1 MSTTVFRADSRPPEM
16 IETAGGFSARQPGL
30 ELDHARAVARRFV
43 EGASPL
49 LLPNGAAPGLVE
61 AISASATG
69 KISLGDMVRIAKAEK
84 SGNAIHVSADFT
96 EACGGYASGS
106 DARGNKNIT
115 YKIDVPD
122 GEYHYFKQGLKGWID
137 PKSGYVKSSVVA
149 DDVGAVRPVLIMDH
163 SDPARANFIA
173 IASHGD
179 ELTFLTPIPVGWVLQ
194 FREQGGVDWAEMP
207 HVKAARNADEM
218 AGYGHPY
225 QDSAHECNSLFRQ
238 AFVAVGRADVANG
251 KEEIV
256 AMAAALVHS
265 ARRNGMDRIDH
276 AIRSEDGTIFSIKG
290 DVDNPASQRS
300 RVESCDHS
308 RPLDLASESRPAQIQ
323 LSDGR
328 AHGPVR

>member
-16 IETAGGFSARQPGL
+16 IETAGGFSARQPRL
-30 ELDHARAVARRFV
+30 ELDHARAVARRFF

-122 GEYHYFKQGLKGWID
+122 GEYHYFKQSPKGWID

-149 DDVGAVRPVLIMDH
+149 DGVGAVRPVLIMDH

-179 ELTFLTPIPVGWVLQ
+179 ELTFLTSIPVGWVSK
-194 FREQGGVDWAEMP
+194 FREQGGVEWAEMP
-207 HVKAARNADEM
+207 HMRATRSTAAVV
-218 AGYGHPY
+218 GCSHPY
-225 QDSAHECNSLFRQ
+225 QDVAHECNSLFRQ
-238 AFVAVGRADVANG
+238 ASDAIERGGIENQ
-251 KEEIV
+251 KEGAV
-256 AMAAALVHS
+256 AMAVALVDS

-276 AIRSEDGTIFSIKG
+276 AVRSEDGAIFLIKG
-290 DVDNPASQRS
+290 QIGDPASQRS
-300 RVESCDHS
+300 RVENSDHS
-308 RPLDLASESRPAQIQ
+308 RQPDLASEPRSAGIQ
-323 LSDGR
+323 PSDGR
-328 AHGPVR
+328 GHGPVR